1 MTAPRVAAHV
11 QVDAI
16 RRLCEAQGGFATVL
30 AKGDRTAGDILII
43 YREPGGGLSLVR
55 RAMRW
60 DGPPSWT
67 ETESQVFENE
77 RELEAFLIQRR
88 KIDPD
93 MWLIELD
100 VSDAERFTAILREF
114 V

>member
-16 RRLCEAQGGFATVL
+16 RRLCEGEGGFATIL

-43 YREPGGGLSLVR
+43 YRERGGPPGLLR
-55 RAMRW
+55 RALRW

-67 ETESQVFENE
+67 ETERQVFEKE
-77 RELEAFLIQRR
+77 EELNSSLAQRR
-88 KIDPD
+88 TIDPD
-93 MWLIELD
+93 LWLIELD
-100 VSDAERFTAILREF
+100 VPDAERFVAIMGEF
-114 V
+114 I